1 MNQGGIH
8 MIGFIIGLMLGGF
21 FGVAVMALMQIASDA
36 DQRAG
41 MHSKQNQ

>member
-1 MNQGGIH
+1 

-36 DQRAG
+36 DKRAG
-41 MHSKQNQ
+41 MHHKQSDNL

>member
-1 MNQGGIH
+1 MK

-21 FGVAVMALMQIASDA
+21 FGIAVMALLQVASDA
-36 DQRAG
+36 DRRAG

>member
-1 MNQGGIH
+1 

-36 DQRAG
+36 DERAG